1 MIKEMEIIDYN
12 NNDGLQLIWD
22 KNFEIS
28 VTVNGKEVEIK
39 ANNSGLLS
47 LARHLITL
55 AQNNVPDGSHFHLDE
70 YNSLETG
77 SSDLIIS
84 KISNMK

>member
-1 MIKEMEIIDYN
+1 M
-12 NNDGLQLIWD
+12 
-22 KNFEIS
+22 
-28 VTVNGKEVEIK
+28 EIK